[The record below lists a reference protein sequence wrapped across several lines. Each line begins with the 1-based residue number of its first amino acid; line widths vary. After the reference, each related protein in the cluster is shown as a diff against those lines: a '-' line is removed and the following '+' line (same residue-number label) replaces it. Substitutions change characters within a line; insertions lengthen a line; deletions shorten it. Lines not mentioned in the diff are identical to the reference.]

1 MNNLI
6 KEMEDYA
13 KINKVPIIEKDSINY
28 IINYIKENN
37 VKTVLEIGSAICY
50 STILMANVT
59 DKVTTIERDKERYKV
74 ALTNIDKAHLNDKI
88 TIINDDALNITLNEK
103 YDLIFIDGA
112 KAQNKKFVDHYKNNL
127 KENGS
132 IIIDNLAFHGLVGK
146 SESITSRNLRSLVR
160 KIEAFLDYL
169 DEQTEF
175 KVEKVSVGDT
185 LVILR
190 R

>member
-1 MNNLI
+1 M
-6 KEMEDYA
+6 D
-13 KINKVPIIEKDSINY
+13 V
-28 IINYIKENN
+28 
-37 VKTVLEIGSAICY
+37 
-50 STILMANVT
+50 
-59 DKVTTIERDKERYKV
+59 
-74 ALTNIDKAHLNDKI
+74 
-88 TIINDDALNITLNEK
+88 EK

-112 KAQNKKFVDHYKNNL
+112 KAQNMKFVDHYKNNL